1 MKDDVFKESE
11 TYMYLARG
19 KRWVGNN
26 LTLVLFKHQWIN
38 GFLHNVTYVNV
49 R

>member
-1 MKDDVFKESE
+1 MMFSNKGPNIHV
-11 TYMYLARG
+11 LGGG
-19 KRWVGNN
+19 KRCVGDN
-26 LTLVLFKHQWIN
+26 LALVLFKHQWLN